1 MDKELCEW
9 KKKEI
14 ENIKND
20 IEYHKKKIKN
30 LEMKLK
36 VFESWGV
43 NNGRKRKNRKDNSFN
58 SRCN

>member
-36 VFESWGV
+36 VFES
-43 NNGRKRKNRKDNSFN
+43 
-58 SRCN
+58 